1 MPSSPSDIVLL
12 FAHIFFSF
20 ELISDLTALVIAC
33 LNLAIIVPTKLL
45 HANLK
50 SILITQSVLFVLYL
64 VARSLMLVQ
73 KFFSKD
79 IFAQGKMILQSTV
92 LFSAIFRRL
101 LGHALIIERF
111 IATFTIALFN
121 TTNYDHSWVITRSM
135 LLTSSF
141 SMALS
146 FFEYLSISLIERHNR
161 RKYCDQI
168 ENATGNTYNIG
179 RRLNVLDNVR
189 SAKQL
194 SPTFLCL
201 FISNFCLSVVYI
213 AMACN
218 AFPEAYQISLAFAVA
233 SWVDAM
239 LGAATELTIMTHH
252 PVLNKRLANHLKII
266 FHLKFRR
273 VNAAQQI
280 TAETALDCGENVMDM
295 HFKMLQESWN
305 K

>member
-50 SILITQSVLFVLYL
+50 SILITQSMLFVLYL
-64 VARSLMLVQ
+64 VVRSMMLVQ

-79 IFAQGKMILQSTV
+79 IFAQGNMILQ
-92 LFSAIFRRL
+92 
-101 LGHALIIERF
+101 
-111 IATFTIALFN
+111 FTIALFN
-121 TTNYDHSWVITRSM
+121 TINYDHSWVITRSM

-141 SMALS
+141 STALS
-146 FFEYLSISLIERHNR
+146 FFEYLSISLIGRHNR

-168 ENATGNTYNIG
+168 ENATANTYNIG

-189 SAKQL
+189 SAKQIL
-194 SPTFLCL
+194 PTFLCL

-233 SWVDAM
+233 GWVDGM
-239 LGAATELTIMTHH
+239 LGAATELTIMT
-252 PVLNKRLANHLKII
+252 
-266 FHLKFRR
+266 
-273 VNAAQQI
+273 
-280 TAETALDCGENVMDM
+280 
-295 HFKMLQESWN
+295 
-305 K
+305 

>member
-50 SILITQSVLFVLYL
+50 SILITQSMLFVLYL
-64 VARSLMLVQ
+64 VVRSVMLVQ

-79 IFAQGKMILQSTV
+79 IFAQGNMILQS
-92 LFSAIFRRL
+92 
-101 LGHALIIERF
+101 
-111 IATFTIALFN
+111 
-121 TTNYDHSWVITRSM
+121 
-135 LLTSSF
+135 
-141 SMALS
+141 
-146 FFEYLSISLIERHNR
+146 ISLIGRHNR

-168 ENATGNTYNIG
+168 ENATANTYNIG

-189 SAKQL
+189 SAKQI

-252 PVLNKRLANHLKII
+252 PVLNKRLANHLKRI
-266 FHLKFRR
+266 FHFKFQR

-280 TAETALDCGENVMDM
+280 TAEKAPDCGENVMDM
-295 HFKMLQESWN
+295 HFKMLKESWN